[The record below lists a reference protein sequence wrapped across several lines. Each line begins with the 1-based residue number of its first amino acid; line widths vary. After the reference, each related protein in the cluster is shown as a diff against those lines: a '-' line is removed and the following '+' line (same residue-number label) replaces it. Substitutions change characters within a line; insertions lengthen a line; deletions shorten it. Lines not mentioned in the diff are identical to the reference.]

1 MRKFK
6 TLLMAITTVAA
17 LSSCSKD
24 DNNNQ
29 GNGNPNPTPTPAP
42 APNPDAKPDANTA
55 KVSLQFQNYVGGEEL
70 VLGADAA
77 SAKEYTSNGQ
87 KLKFSEVKYVI
98 TNVVLV
104 KADGSKVPYNAEDL
118 DKGGFLI
125 NQENVASL
133 SPVLN
138 NIPEGDYKG
147 IEFGLGVKKDL
158 NNLKLQEKFP
168 NFYNLTGKYSF
179 ENGKIMHWEWAN
191 GYRFVKLE
199 GWYSN
204 PTPPSPGKGK
214 DGKPLPP
221 PPAITNG
228 ELSIHIG
235 SAFKGT
241 KIGKGE
247 NAKIEDETL
256 NIDRDAFRFI
266 SLDFPKPISVKKGA
280 TAKVT
285 IKADFDK
292 LINGTNKISLNGKIP
307 VVHHLNNMFP
317 FVNNIGGNQDLEG
330 KKIIVKDL
338 NDSNKAQE
346 GFENSE
352 NSPLDKVGMFSI
364 LSVE

>member
-42 APNPDAKPDANTA
+42 NPDANTA
-55 KVSLQFQNYVGGEEL
+55 KVSLQFQNYVGNERL
-70 VLGADAA
+70 VLGTDAA
-77 SAKEYTSNGQ
+77 SAKPYTSNGQ
-87 KLKFSEVKYVI
+87 TLKFSEVKYVI

-104 KADGSKVPYNAEDL
+104 KADGSKVPYHTEDL

-125 NQENVASL
+125 NQADAASL
-133 SPVLN
+133 APVLN
-138 NIPEGDYKG
+138 DIPEGDYKG
-147 IEFGLGVKKDL
+147 IEFGLGVKKEL
-158 NNLKLQEKFP
+158 NNLKLQTQFP
-168 NFYNLTGKYSF
+168 NFYRLTGEFKHS
-179 ENGKIMHWEWAN
+179 GIMHWEWAN

-204 PTPPSPGKGK
+204 PTPGKNKKGE
-214 DGKPLPP
+214 DL
-221 PPAITNG
+221 PAITDG

-241 KIGKGE
+241 KVIGEDKKVKGIE
-247 NAKIEDETL
+247 NETL
-256 NIDRDAFRFI
+256 NIDRDAFRFV
-266 SLDFPKPISVKKGA
+266 SLDFPKNLSVKGGA

-307 VVHHLNNMFP
+307 VVHSLNNMFP

-330 KKIIVKDL
+330 KKIIVKDI
-338 NDSNKAQE
+338 NDPQKAQE
-346 GFENSE
+346 GFDNSE
-352 NSPLDKVGMFSI
+352 SSALDKAGMFSI

>member
-42 APNPDAKPDANTA
+42 NAKPDANTA
-55 KVSLQFQNYVGGEEL
+55 VSLQFKNYVGDEEL
-70 VLGADAA
+70 VLGTDAA
-77 SAKEYTSNGQ
+77 SAKAYTSNGQ
-87 KLKFSEVKYVI
+87 TLKFSEVKYVI

-104 KADGSKVPYNAEDL
+104 KADGTKVPYNIEDL

-168 NFYNLTGKYSF
+168 NFYRLTGEFKHS
-179 ENGKIMHWEWAN
+179 GIMHWEWAN

-204 PTPPSPGKGK
+204 PTPGKKKKGE
-214 DGKPLPP
+214 DL
-221 PPAITNG
+221 PAITDG

-241 KIGKGE
+241 KVIGEDKKVKGIE
-247 NAKIEDETL
+247 NETL
-256 NIDRDAFRFI
+256 NIDRDAFRFV
-266 SLDFPKPISVKKGA
+266 SLDFPKNLSVKGGA

-292 LINGTNKISLNGKIP
+292 LINGTNKISLTGKIP
-307 VVHHLNNMFP
+307 VIHHLNNMFP
-317 FVNNIGGNQDLEG
+317 FVNNIGGNQGLDGNKL
-330 KKIIVKDL
+330 IVKDI
-338 NDSNKAQE
+338 NDPNKAQE
-346 GFENSE
+346 GFDNSE
-352 NSPLDKVGMFSI
+352 SSALDKTGMFSI
-364 LSVE
+364 LNVE

>member
-42 APNPDAKPDANTA
+42 NAKPDANTA
-55 KVSLQFQNYVGGEEL
+55 VSLQFQNYVGNERL
-70 VLGADAA
+70 VLGTDAA
-77 SAKEYTSNGQ
+77 SAKPYTSNGQ
-87 KLKFSEVKYVI
+87 TLKFSEVKYVI

-104 KADGSKVPYNAEDL
+104 KADGSKVPYNNEDL

-125 NQENVASL
+125 NQEKVASL

-204 PTPPSPGKGK
+204 PNPGKNKKGE
-214 DGKPLPP
+214 DL
-221 PPAITNG
+221 PAITNG

-247 NAKIEDETL
+247 NAKIENETL

-292 LINGTNKISLNGKIP
+292 LINGTNKISLTGKIP
-307 VVHHLNNMFP
+307 VIHHLNNMFP
-317 FVNNIGGNQDLEG
+317 FVNNIGGNQGLDG
-330 KKIIVKDL
+330 NKIIVKDI
-338 NDSNKAQE
+338 NDPNKAQE

>member
-17 LSSCSKD
+17 LSSCSKKD
-24 DNNNQ
+24 DNNDS
-29 GNGNPNPTPTPAP
+29 TP
-42 APNPDAKPDANTA
+42 A
-55 KVSLQFQNYVGGEEL
+55 KVSLQFDNYVGTEKL
-70 VLGADAA
+70 ALGASA
-77 SAKEYTSNGQ
+77 SAAKAYTSNGQ
-87 KLKFSEVKYVI
+87 TLKFSEVKYVI

-104 KADGSKVPYNAEDL
+104 KADGTKVPYHTEDL

-125 NQENVASL
+125 NQAKTASL
-133 SPVLN
+133 TPVLSG
-138 NIPEGDYKG
+138 IPEGEYKG
-147 IEFGLGVKKDL
+147 IEFGLGVKKEL
-158 NNLKLQEKFP
+158 NNLKLQDRFP
-168 NFYNLTGKYSF
+168 NFYRLTGEFKHS
-179 ENGKIMHWEWAN
+179 GIMHWEWAN

-204 PTPPSPGKGK
+204 PTPGKNKKGEA
-214 DGKPLPP
+214 L
-221 PPAITNG
+221 PAITDG

-241 KIGKGE
+241 KVIGEDKKVKGIE
-247 NAKIEDETL
+247 NETL
-256 NIDRDAFRFI
+256 NIDRDAFRFV
-266 SLDFPKPISVKKGA
+266 SLDFPKNLSVKKGA

-307 VVHHLNNMFP
+307 VVHSLNNMFP

-330 KKIIVKDL
+330 KKIIVKDI
-338 NDSNKAQE
+338 NDPQKAQE
-346 GFENSE
+346 GFDNSE
-352 NSPLDKVGMFSI
+352 SSALDKAGMFSV